1 MTAPSTSEDETY
13 FIRRE
18 ECRKCDARVWV
29 HYVLDDEGNEAG
41 WGASPIGPCGN
52 PERCGEK
59 VVGLGDDDLALVDL
73 HVAGTT

>member
-1 MTAPSTSEDETY
+1 MIAPSAQQDETC

-18 ECRKCDARVWV
+18 PCRKCDALVWV

-52 PERCGEK
+52 PDRCGEK
-59 VVGLGDDDLALVDL
+59 VIGLGDDDLALVDL
-73 HVAGTT
+73 HVAGAA